1 MKKVPRGVLVK
12 CEQCGEE
19 VRGKNMLKEHIKFYH
34 PKIKAQKPTQKAGK
48 GSKGYQ
54 TPKDWVQASSTRVST
69 NASMVSRGAKS
80 QNLEDVRTREA
91 KRKSLEDPF
100 FSNFLPAS
108 TSGQST
114 SASGDVSRGA
124 RKQIM
129 VDPFFANININPVPP
144 TPDQSTTCHPVL
156 SVMSSEIMIF
166 SRFGFSCSVL
176 IHLFSYPQLFL

>member
-1 MKKVPRGVLVK
+1 MKVKKSSRGVLVN

-19 VRGKNMLKEHIKFYH
+19 VQGKGLLKEHIKFYH

-54 TPKDWVQASSTRVST
+54 TPKDWVQASTTRVTT

-100 FSNFLPAS
+100 FSNFMPAS
-108 TSGQST
+108 ISGQST
-114 SASGDVSRGA
+114 MASGDASREA

-129 VDPFFANININPVPP
+129 VDPFFANININPVPVPP
-144 TPDQSTTCHPVL
+144 TPDQDIEELEELENLVKEMEPVEAD
-156 SVMSSEIMIF
+156 MEF
-166 SRFGFSCSVL
+166 C
-176 IHLFSYPQLFL
+176 FL